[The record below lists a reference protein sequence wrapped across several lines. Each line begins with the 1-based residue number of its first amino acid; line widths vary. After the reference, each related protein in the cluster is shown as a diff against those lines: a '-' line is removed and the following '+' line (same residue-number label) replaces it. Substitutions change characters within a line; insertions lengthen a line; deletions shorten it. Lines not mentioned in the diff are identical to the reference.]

1 MAMRYQRDIAMK
13 GVTEAK
19 DSVVT
24 RIHRQ
29 EPAIY
34 NHDLETM
41 RFLSMKAVKCCCAFL
56 QDSEG

>member
-1 MAMRYQRDIAMK
+1 MK

-19 DSVVT
+19 DNIIT
-24 RIHRQ
+24 RIYRQ

-41 RFLSMKAVKCCCAFL
+41 RFLSIKAVKCCCAFL
-56 QDSEG
+56 QDCEG